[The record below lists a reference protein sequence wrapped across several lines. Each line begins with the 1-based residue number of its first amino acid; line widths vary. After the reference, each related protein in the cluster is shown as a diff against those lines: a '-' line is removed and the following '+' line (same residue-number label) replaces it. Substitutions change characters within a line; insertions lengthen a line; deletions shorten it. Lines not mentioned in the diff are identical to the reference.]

1 MIKEFEH
8 YIAWTDSMKYEH
20 GYAGIIGYQRKS
32 FRGAA
37 HLLWVIGA
45 NFSSEYDAELS
56 ADRMLDQI
64 VSISRFG
71 GVMYSD
77 GVML

>member
-8 YIAWTDSMKYEH
+8 YIAWTDSVKYKH

-32 FRGAA
+32 FRGYA

-45 NFSSEYDAELS
+45 NFTNEYDAELS
-56 ADRMLDQI
+56 ADKMLDQI
-64 VSISRFG
+64 VAINQFG
-71 GVMYSD
+71 NIMYAD